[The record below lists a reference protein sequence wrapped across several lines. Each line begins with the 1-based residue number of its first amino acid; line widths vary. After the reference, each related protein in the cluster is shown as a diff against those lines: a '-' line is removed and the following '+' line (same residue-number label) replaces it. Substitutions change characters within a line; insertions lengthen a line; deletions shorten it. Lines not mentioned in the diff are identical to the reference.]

1 MATYY
6 ETLGVSRDAD
16 EKGIR
21 QAYRKLA
28 RQWHPDVNP
37 GDDEAEAKFKRI
49 NEAYEVLSD
58 PEKRVKY
65 DKYGENWKHADE
77 LDKAHASRGRGD
89 FAYWFSGNPD
99 IDGHSGGS
107 SGGVFDEIFS
117 GFRRGRSGPS
127 RLRFTAAVTLEEA
140 FKGTARIVDVPIRS
154 GEGSKRIEVKIPPGV
169 DNGSTVRVPV
179 GDGKEAEVHLN
190 IQVREHS
197 KFRRSGADL
206 YTEVEAPALDAVLG
220 GEVAV
225 PTLGKRVGL
234 TIPPET
240 QNGQTF
246 RLVGQGM
253 PRLNRPDSRGDLHV
267 TVKAVLPKGLTD
279 EERRLFEEIKGSLN
293 ARRSAVQP

>member
-1 MATYY
+1 MPSYY
-6 ETLGVSRDAD
+6 DILGVTGDTD

-37 GDDEAEAKFKRI
+37 GDSEAEAKFKQI

-65 DKYGENWKHADE
+65 DKYGNDWKHADE
-77 LDKAHASRGRGD
+77 RDKARASQGRGD
-89 FAYWFSGNPD
+89 FTYWFSGSPD
-99 IDGHSGGS
+99 FDGQMGGVSGGA
-107 SGGVFDEIFS
+107 FDDILS
-117 GFRRGRSGPS
+117 GFRRGRSRPQ
-127 RLRFTAAVTLEEA
+127 RLRYDVDVTLEEA
-140 FKGTARIVDVPIRS
+140 FRGTTRIVDVPILS

-169 DNGSTVRVPV
+169 DDGSTVRVPV
-179 GDGKEAEVHLN
+179 GDGKETEVRFN
-190 IQVREHS
+190 IRLREHS

-206 YTEVEAPALDAVLG
+206 YTEVDVPALDAVLG
-220 GEVAV
+220 GEAAV
-225 PTLGKRVGL
+225 PTLTKRVAL

-246 RLVGQGM
+246 RLAGQGM

-267 TVKAVLPKGLTD
+267 TVKAALPKGLTD
-279 EERRLFEEIKGSLN
+279 EERRLFEEIKESLN
-293 ARRSAVQP
+293 SRRQPV